1 MSSDHSIG
9 PVDFSGSACWDKGGS
24 KDDRDNEPKTARNN
38 SERDQEN
45 QYEWEDISMAELLKF
60 TTGTRA
66 IGCVSAIAIICATAA
81 NAAELN
87 LMMSNVDAKTT
98 VLAEFAERY
107 KATNPDVEITLNL
120 VGYNVIREQLPV
132 QLEAGTGPD
141 LAFVTNLGGLNSY
154 YVDLTPYVDAADWE
168 AAYGAVLPWYRA
180 GAPDGI
186 FGYHSEMTVTGPY
199 VNLTMFEEAEVEV
212 PAPGATWEDWAD
224 ATQQVMDATG
234 SYAGM
239 VMDRSGHRFAGP
251 AMSYGAK
258 YFDADGNFVVDDG
271 FREFAGLMMEWHESG
286 LMPADIW
293 PAVSGS
299 KYANGNEMFFN
310 QDVAFYMS
318 GSWNTANVQQN
329 VGDKFDF
336 AVVPVPCGPAGCGIM
351 PGGQGLVAF
360 KSGDAEK
367 EEAAAKF
374 VDWMAADEQAREW
387 AARTFAIPANSRL
400 QAEGLD
406 YVGAGAS
413 EAIANGLNAFT
424 AMAAAAAEQTPQAY
438 LMQGNA
444 NNSLFFNSTI
454 KYLGSA
460 LNGELTLEEA
470 LKKIE
475 ADVTAK

>member
-1 MSSDHSIG
+1 M
-9 PVDFSGSACWDKGGS
+9 
-24 KDDRDNEPKTARNN
+24 T
-38 SERDQEN
+38 
-45 QYEWEDISMAELLKF
+45 ELLNF

-318 GSWNTANVQQN
+318 GSWNTANV
-329 VGDKFDF
+329 
-336 AVVPVPCGPAGCGIM
+336 
-351 PGGQGLVAF
+351 
-360 KSGDAEK
+360 
-367 EEAAAKF
+367 
-374 VDWMAADEQAREW
+374 
-387 AARTFAIPANSRL
+387 
-400 QAEGLD
+400 
-406 YVGAGAS
+406 
-413 EAIANGLNAFT
+413 
-424 AMAAAAAEQTPQAY
+424 
-438 LMQGNA
+438 
-444 NNSLFFNSTI
+444 
-454 KYLGSA
+454 
-460 LNGELTLEEA
+460 
-470 LKKIE
+470 
-475 ADVTAK
+475 